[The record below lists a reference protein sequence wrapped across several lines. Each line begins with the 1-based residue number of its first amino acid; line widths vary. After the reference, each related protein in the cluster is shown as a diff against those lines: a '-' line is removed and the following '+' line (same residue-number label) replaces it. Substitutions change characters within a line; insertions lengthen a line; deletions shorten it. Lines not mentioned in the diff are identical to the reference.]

1 MDEKALDSLLATQ
14 AAEAAAAAAGGGVG
28 KKGKNK
34 TGQEKD
40 YSPLPQ
46 PSGTAKTDGVA
57 AKDTKEAYGKCRFV
71 YYGKQSEGNRFISN
85 DTL

>member
-1 MDEKALDSLLATQ
+1 MDEKALDSLLESQ
-14 AAEAAAAAAGGGVG
+14 AAEAAAAAGGGVG
-28 KKGKNK
+28 KKGKTK

-46 PSGTAKTDGVA
+46 PSGNAKMEGAT